1 MKLEEIVM
9 LYPPVADLLKN
20 VSSRYLLVNVVA
32 QRARKIA
39 TEAEEAQET
48 LTEKP
53 VTLAIRE
60 VAEGKLSADLKEE
73 YKR

>member
-1 MKLEEIVM
+1 M

-20 VSSRYLLVNVVA
+20 VDSRYLLVNVVA

-39 TEAEEAQET
+39 SEAEVLQED
-48 LTEKP
+48 LPEKP

-60 VAEGKLSADLKEE
+60 VADGKLSATLKEE
-73 YKR
+73 YKV

>member
-1 MKLEEIVM
+1 M

-20 VSSRYLLVNVVA
+20 VQSRYLLVNLVA
-32 QRARKIA
+32 QRARQIA
-39 TEAEEAQET
+39 VEAETLQEE

-60 VAEGKLSADLKEE
+60 VADGKLSADLKEE
-73 YKR
+73 YKG

>member
-1 MKLEEIVM
+1 M

-32 QRARKIA
+32 QRARQISQ
-39 TEAEEAQET
+39 EAEELQEE

-53 VTLAIRE
+53 VTLAIKE
-60 VAEGKLSADLKEE
+60 VAAGELSASLKEE
-73 YKR
+73 YTK